1 MLRNNLMQMSDQR
14 VARISHVMLRTD
26 PAALAQRTK
35 GECNELLTQWKAVI
49 GHPNPSPDPNPDLN
63 PNPTP
68 NPNPNPNPN
77 PDASPNQG
85 VIGDDLELFARCAS
99 ERSEC
104 VSRRQ
109 PYPPPSPS
117 PKTQP

>member
-49 GHPNPSPDPNPDLN
+49 GHPNPSPHPNPDPNP
-63 PNPTP
+63 T
-68 NPNPNPNPN
+68 PNPNPN

-85 VIGDDLELFARCAS
+85 VIGDDLELFARCAR

-109 PYPPPSPS
+109 P
-117 PKTQP
+117 

>member
-49 GHPNPSPDPNPDLN
+49 GHPRRYCVRRRVEKANLVLQQKGRPWR
-63 PNPTP
+63 T
-68 NPNPNPNPN
+68 
-77 PDASPNQG
+77 DAVS
-85 VIGDDLELFARCAS
+85 LESLRFSAGTSVAW
-99 ERSEC
+99 EAAQAALRSLRTYR
-104 VSRRQ
+104 SA
-109 PYPPPSPS
+109 
-117 PKTQP
+117 

>member
-49 GHPNPSPDPNPDLN
+49 GHLNPSPDPNPDLN

-68 NPNPNPNPN
+68 NPNPNPKPNPN
-77 PDASPNQG
+77 PNP
-85 VIGDDLELFARCAS
+85 
-99 ERSEC
+99 RSC
-104 VSRRQ
+104 
-109 PYPPPSPS
+109 
-117 PKTQP
+117 